1 MTYQNAMMIEPNE
14 FKTPF
19 NWAGV
24 SFLLFMIGIPAIP
37 AVFIVALVVMGSGVE
52 SPLSEMINARYF
64 DMPLVIICHGIS
76 GIVFFVTMPFQFS
89 PKLRQAKPRY
99 HKINGYFAF
108 ISACVMA
115 ASGVWMHHV
124 FLPNEFGA
132 RYVSLVIVAMAIF
145 LAFVIAVKYA
155 IKKDVKQHQ
164 RWVYFAAAASLAVVS
179 PLFLEII
186 AMLMGNVG
194 AELMH
199 DYGRLIGLV
208 LNFQI
213 AHWLFK
219 KNHG

>member
-14 FKTPF
+14 LKTPF

-37 AVFIVALVVMGSGVE
+37 AVFIVALVVMGSGIE
-52 SPLSEMINARYF
+52 SPLSEMINVRYF
-64 DMPLVIICHGIS
+64 DMPLVIICHGVS
-76 GIVFFVTMPFQFS
+76 GIVFFLTMPFQFS
-89 PKLRQAKPRY
+89 PKLRQTKPRY

-124 FLPNEFGA
+124 FSPSEFGA
-132 RYVSLVIVAMAIF
+132 RYVSLVIVAIAIF
-145 LAFVIAVKYA
+145 LTFVIAVKYA
-155 IKKDVKQHQ
+155 IKKDFKQHQ

-199 DYGRLIGLV
+199 GYGRLIGLV

-219 KNHG
+219 KNHS

>member
-1 MTYQNAMMIEPNE
+1 MTFQNAMITELNE

-24 SFLLFMIGIPAIP
+24 SFLFFMIGIPAIP
-37 AVFIVALVVMGSGVE
+37 AVFIVALVVMGSGIE
-52 SPLSEMINARYF
+52 SPLSEMINASYF

-76 GIVFFVTMPFQFS
+76 GIVFFLTMPFQLS
-89 PKLRQAKPRY
+89 PKLRQTKPRY
-99 HKINGYFAF
+99 HKINGYSAF
-108 ISACVMA
+108 VSACVMA

-124 FLPNEFGA
+124 FSPNEFGA
-132 RYVSLVIVAMAIF
+132 RYVSLVIVAIAIF
-145 LAFVIAVKYA
+145 LTFVIAVKYA
-155 IKKDVKQHQ
+155 IKKDFKQHQ
-164 RWVYFAAAASLAVVS
+164 RWVYFTAAASLAVVS

-186 AMLMGNVG
+186 VMLIGNVG

-208 LNFQI
+208 MNFQI

-219 KNHG
+219 KSHS